1 MNTVSSHSRLS
12 PPSLNI
18 ELSTVSSKE
27 PTMED
32 APIPGAVFIGM
43 ERQNIF
49 RGKLEEPTRGDLN
62 FEY

>member
-1 MNTVSSHSRLS
+1 
-12 PPSLNI
+12 
-18 ELSTVSSKE
+18 
-27 PTMED
+27 MED

>member
-1 MNTVSSHSRLS
+1 MNTVSSHSHLS

-32 APIPGAVFIGM
+32 AGSVFIGM